1 MVQRQVGQLSL
12 ADSLVARPRDGMLSE
27 VAAIVDWAPIEQA
40 MSVLHDA
47 PTGAPSYP
55 NRVMLKCLLLGVWH
69 DLSDPAL
76 ESAVADRIS
85 FREFVGL
92 SLQDKAPDHATLWRF
107 RDALSRLGLLET
119 IFAEI
124 NRQLEAKRYIVKKG
138 TLIDASLVGAQAK
151 PPGKAKEDGEKKPS
165 ADSDARWGRK
175 GNTSTFGYKMHIGV
189 DQTHTLIRK
198 AVLGPANENDTERG
212 DELIS
217 GDEQAVYADK
227 AYCKHARREALRA
240 KGIRPCIMHRPNK
253 HHRDLPPRLKREN
266 KRFGR
271 IRAAVERP
279 FAVFKT
285 HYGLRRMRFFSLA
298 RNSAQ
303 FLLACCAYN
312 LRRAASLA
320 AA

>member
-1 MVQRQVGQLSL
+1 MAQRKVGQRSL
-12 ADSLVARPRDGMLSE
+12 ADSLVARAPEGMLSE
-27 VAAIVDWAPIEQA
+27 VDAVVDWDAIERVMAP
-40 MSVLHDA
+40 VHDA

-69 DLSDPAL
+69 SLSDPAL

-85 FREFVGL
+85 FRDFVGL
-92 SLQDKAPDHATLWRF
+92 SLQDKAPDHATIWRF
-107 RDALSRLGLLET
+107 RDALSKQGLLDT
-119 IFAEI
+119 ILAEI
-124 NRQLEAKRYIVKKG
+124 NRQLEAKRYIVKTG
-138 TLIDASLVGAQAK
+138 TLIDASLVAAQAR
-151 PPGKAKEDGEKKPS
+151 PPGKAQGAEESKMPS

-175 GNTSTFGYKMHIGV
+175 GNTSVFGYKMHIGV
-189 DQTHTLIRK
+189 DQKHTLIRK
-198 AVLGPANENDTERG
+198 AVLGPANQNDTERG

-217 GDEQAVYADK
+217 GDEGAVYADK

-253 HHRDLPPRLKREN
+253 HHRELPPKLKREN
-266 KRFGR
+266 KRFAP

-312 LRRAASLA
+312 LRRAAAIA
-320 AA
+320 A